1 VLSLVV
7 LLMAEVEAE
16 ELHTR
21 TEVVEAEVEAAAAV
35 GDLMAVEVA
44 VVYPSYR
51 ASIWLQVL
59 RAVP

>member
-35 GDLMAVEVA
+35 GGLMAVEVA

>member
-1 VLSLVV
+1 
-7 LLMAEVEAE
+7 
-16 ELHTR
+16 
-21 TEVVEAEVEAAAAV
+21 VVEAEVEAAAAV
-35 GDLMAVEVA
+35 GGLMAVEVA